1 MTNVGTTYATSENTV
16 STPPP
21 TISNEMP
28 PPHTKKRRNRSE
40 VWKHFIVSSEEEQ
53 KASCKYCDTKIKYN
67 NGTSSMHAHVS
78 RCLVYKRQRTLSST
92 TSVEEHVGSPL
103 IVKFDQEAIRR
114 AMVKMFI
121 NMEIPF
127 RKVEHE
133 SFHEFMSLASP
144 RFQICS
150 RTTLARD
157 VLKLWDSERMILKNF
172 LSLNCRRV
180 CLTTDM
186 WTSSCQKLSYM
197 CVTAHFIDNNWHLQ
211 KKILT
216 FCQVTSHT
224 GDAICATMEMCL
236 NSWGLNR
243 VLSLTVDNASS
254 NDVGVERLKRRLL
267 SRNSLVMSGNH
278 FHMRCCAHI
287 LNLVVKEGLK
297 DIDGS
302 IGRIRHA
309 VWYVRSSP
317 ARLAKFKA
325 CIDEESM
332 DYKGLVWLDVETRW
346 NSTYLM
352 LVSASKHERTFEE
365 LSFRDKKYVN
375 ELTKKGKGVP
385 TEEDWKHI
393 NLIIPFLKLFYDATL
408 HISGSSYLTS
418 NIYMFEIL
426 GIGKSI
432 VDMCASE
439 DEHLRSVAQKM
450 KKKYDKY
457 WGNHEKLNML
467 LLIALVFD
475 PRRKIRLVDWM
486 VRRYYNKDD
495 ADALKANLESS
506 LKSIYEEYCV
516 GFMPPQGNSDELQVF
531 GGVSDPYGTAEFYLS
546 EGCDNADNEL
556 TTYLGEKLE
565 HNMEINVL
573 EWWKVNSGRYPIL
586 SNIARDMLAIPI
598 STVASE
604 SAFSTGERVLDP
616 YRSSLT
622 PTTVEALICTQDW
635 LKGTSSSL
643 ITNED
648 FDILER
654 FEQGM
659 ITKYIR

>member
-28 PPHTKKRRNRSE
+28 PPHTKKRMNRSE

-53 KASCKYCDTKIKYN
+53 NASSKYCDTKIKYN

-78 RCLVYKRQRTLSST
+78 RCLIYKRQRTLSSM

-150 RTTLARD
+150 HITLARD
-157 VLKLWDSERMILKNF
+157 VLKLWDSERMILKIS

-224 GDAICATMEMCL
+224 GDAMCATMKMCL

-278 FHMRCCAHI
+278 FHMRCRAHI

-302 IGRIRHA
+302 IGRICHV
-309 VWYVRSSP
+309 VWYARSSP
-317 ARLAKFKA
+317 VRLAKFKA

-332 DYKGLVWLDVETRW
+332 DCKCLVWLDIETHW

-365 LSFRDKKYVN
+365 LSFRDKNYFMM
-375 ELTKKGKGVP
+375 LP
-385 TEEDWKHI
+385 
-393 NLIIPFLKLFYDATL
+393 
-408 HISGSSYLTS
+408 SYLTS

-457 WGNHEKLNML
+457 WRNHEKLNML
-467 LLIALVFD
+467 LLIVLVFD
-475 PRRKIRLVDWM
+475 PRRNIRLVDWM

-495 ADALKANLESS
+495 ADALKANLETG

-531 GGVSDPYGTAEFYLS
+531 GGVSDPYGIAEFYIS

-573 EWWKVNSGRYPIL
+573 DE
-586 SNIARDMLAIPI
+586 
-598 STVASE
+598 
-604 SAFSTGERVLDP
+604 GEKNK
-616 YRSSLT
+616 
-622 PTTVEALICTQDW
+622 
-635 LKGTSSSL
+635 KG
-643 ITNED
+643 
-648 FDILER
+648 
-654 FEQGM
+654 GV
-659 ITKYIR
+659 

>member
-1 MTNVGTTYATSENTV
+1 M
-16 STPPP
+16 
-21 TISNEMP
+21 
-28 PPHTKKRRNRSE
+28 
-40 VWKHFIVSSEEEQ
+40 
-53 KASCKYCDTKIKYN
+53 
-67 NGTSSMHAHVS
+67 
-78 RCLVYKRQRTLSST
+78 
-92 TSVEEHVGSPL
+92 
-103 IVKFDQEAIRR
+103 
-114 AMVKMFI
+114 
-121 NMEIPF
+121 
-127 RKVEHE
+127 
-133 SFHEFMSLASP
+133 
-144 RFQICS
+144 
-150 RTTLARD
+150 
-157 VLKLWDSERMILKNF
+157 
-172 LSLNCRRV
+172 
-180 CLTTDM
+180 
-186 WTSSCQKLSYM
+186 
-197 CVTAHFIDNNWHLQ
+197 
-211 KKILT
+211 
-216 FCQVTSHT
+216 
-224 GDAICATMEMCL
+224 
-236 NSWGLNR
+236 
-243 VLSLTVDNASS
+243 LSLTVDNASS

-506 LKSIYEEYCV
+506 LKSIYEEYRV
-516 GFMPPQGNSDELQVF
+516 GFMSPQGNSDELQVF
-531 GGVSDPYGTAEFYLS
+531 GGVSDPYGTAEFYIS